1 MSSALTATRLDLFE
15 ATSRS
20 LQREPKELPPVWL
33 YDERGS
39 LLYEAI
45 TRLPDYYLPR
55 RRPWVYRLLLGYR
68 LLSAG
73 DFRGLASGVRRR
85 VGGGR

>member
-1 MSSALTATRLDLFE
+1 MRPDLFE
-15 ATSRS
+15 ATRRS

-55 RRPWVYRLLLGYR
+55 REAEILRC
-68 LLSAG
+68 AC
-73 DFRGLASGVRRR
+73 GLDRRARRR
-85 VGGGR
+85 RAR